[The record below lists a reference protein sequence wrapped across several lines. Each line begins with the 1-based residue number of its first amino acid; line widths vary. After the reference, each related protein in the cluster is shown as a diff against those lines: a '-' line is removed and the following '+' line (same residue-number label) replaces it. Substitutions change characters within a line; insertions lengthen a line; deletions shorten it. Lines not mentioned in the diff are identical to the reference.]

1 MITYIADTE
10 TNGLLDDLD
19 TIHSLVLR
27 DADSGELVG
36 SYHDAFDETLGCRPS
51 IQDGLEK
58 MNEADVIVGHNW
70 IKFDAIAIPK
80 VYPDFKPTYIVRDT
94 LLLSRLQFPELKQT
108 DFKRFKKGTLPGQ
121 FIGRYSL
128 ESWGHRLGLH
138 KGDYSKEM
146 KAKGLDPWAEWNID
160 MQEYC
165 ELDTE
170 VTFALL
176 RLLYRKPYAEQAV
189 DLEHRFAEVIALME
203 RQGFPFDVKAAS
215 ALFSDL
221 TGKQASIEEELM
233 DLFPPDEVPTKSHW
247 WVVNNDPAMEY
258 ATKKEAVGDG
268 HKASTVT
275 RGRLK
280 TKTIP
285 FNPGSRDMIAA
296 RLTRKYKWKPRE
308 FTPAGKPKIDETVL
322 GTLPFPEA
330 KTLTQYLMLDK
341 RIGQLATG
349 NQALLKK
356 VGKDGKIH
364 GRVETVGAVTR
375 RCTHS
380 NPNVAQTPKVGSEY
394 GLEFRSLFTAVFD
407 YILVGCDASGIEL
420 RMLGHYMAK
429 YDGGKYIKAVVEG
442 TEANG
447 TDVHSLNAKALGLE
461 PRKIYALPGGRTAT
475 GRDLAKTFI
484 YAFLYGAGDAKLGSI
499 IGKGAKEGRQL
510 KARFLKAF
518 PALKRLKKAIDLA
531 VTKSGSL
538 NALDGGRLVVR
549 HKHAALN
556 TLLQSAGAVIVK
568 MATVLWYESCIAAGY
583 EWGTDFALV
592 AHIHDEL
599 QILTRKELADD
610 IGKLASAAMRDAG
623 EHLGSR
629 CPTAGAYKV
638 GGTWADTH

>member
-27 DADSGELVG
+27 DVDTGELVG
-36 SYHDAFDETLGCRPS
+36 SYHDAFDMTLGCRPT
-51 IQDGLEK
+51 IQDGLAQ
-58 MNEADVIVGHNW
+58 MNKADVIVGHNW
-70 IKFDAIAIPK
+70 IKFDAHAIAK
-80 VYPDFKPTYIVRDT
+80 VYPDFKPTYVVRDT

-108 DFKRFKKGTLPGQ
+108 DFKRFKKGILPGQ

-138 KGDYSKEM
+138 KGDYSKDM
-146 KAKGLDPWAEWNID
+146 KAKGLDPWSSWNID

-170 VTFALL
+170 VTLALL
-176 RLLYRKPYAEQAV
+176 RLLNRKPYAAQAV
-189 DLEHRFAEVIALME
+189 DLEHRFAEVISLME
-203 RQGFPFDVKAAS
+203 RQGFPFDEKAAV

-221 TGKQASIEEELM
+221 TGKQAVIEKDLM

-247 WVVNNDPAMEY
+247 YIDPEGKQW
-258 ATKKEAVGDG
+258 ATKKEAVAWGW
-268 HKASTVT
+268 KAKDIEK
-275 RGRLK
+275 GPPK

-356 VGKDGKIH
+356 VGKDGRIH
-364 GRVETVGAVTR
+364 GRVETAAAVTR

-394 GLEFRSLFTAVFD
+394 GLEFRSLFTALPGF
-407 YILVGCDASGIEL
+407 ILVGCDASGIEL

-429 YDGGKYIKAVVEG
+429 YDGGRYIKAVVEG
-442 TEANG
+442 TEADG

-461 PRKIYALPGGRTAT
+461 PRKVYALPGGRTAT

-484 YAFLYGAGDAKLGSI
+484 YAFLYGAGDGKLGSI
-499 IGKGAKEGRQL
+499 LGKGAKEGRQL

-518 PALKRLKKAIDLA
+518 PALKRLKLAIDLA
-531 VTKSGSL
+531 VTKSRSL

-556 TLLQSAGAVIVK
+556 TLLQSAGAVVVK
-568 MATVLWYESCIAAGY
+568 MATVLWYDSCIEAGY
-583 EWGTDFALV
+583 VWGRDFALV

-599 QILTRKELADD
+599 QFLTRKELADD
-610 IGKLASAAMRDAG
+610 IGKLASAAMRSAG

-629 CPTAGAYKV
+629 CPTAGAYKT
-638 GGTWADTH
+638 GATWADTH